1 MHIHVYIC
9 MCNTSAFESALTSEP
24 TVLCRILRP
33 GLGLRSVND
42 LQDWSREDPVAA
54 GNTNA
59 TGKVFATD
67 ATTQVP
73 TLPHLAER
81 GDVVIH

>member
-1 MHIHVYIC
+1 MQD
-9 MCNTSAFESALTSEP
+9 TSAGAGLEIGERSA
-24 TVLCRILRP
+24 
-33 GLGLRSVND
+33 GLVG
-42 LQDWSREDPVAA
+42 EDPVAA